1 MDDILARKSIIKQ
14 VMLVRKAIIEIS
26 NLRLSKL
33 TSRVRLNEN
42 VYYLIWDKLIF
53 ISCREL

>member
-1 MDDILARKSIIKQ
+1 MDEILSRKSIIKQ
-14 VMLVRKAIIEIS
+14 VMLVKKAIIEIS

>member
-14 VMLVRKAIIEIS
+14 VMLVKKAITEIS

>member
-42 VYYLIWDKLIF
+42 VYYLIWDKLTF